1 MARHP
6 ILSEQLSK
14 QFLGLFKRAP
24 KRVAPSRNRR
34 MNSRPLAVKF
44 QSKKKQTASKP
55 SKPTK
60 VSTDQASN
68 PQSHSG
74 KSLKPGTVLLNLFWV
89 RPWLLVIALWLTF
102 VLMIA
107 IALAGLSNP
116 GREMV
121 MAPVSSSI
129 VGQPLSAPDA
139 AAVSRLNTQNE
150 RVITQHDP
158 AATLPG
164 AAEKSMPA
172 WPLLLMVA
180 ACAGGCMMM
189 SRQGVSEPQRGRRR
203 VAVTPRS
210 GVRSNNIRPDSPVR
224 SVGKRHRRA
233 KHRRLGAQRPA
244 SQVMTFNSSGQTL
257 HHTPTQQPPTVSK
270 SVSFAV
276 NGEVAPSTSSS
287 VSIVP
292 DDESSPLDWKEGSLA
307 HKLDVRQTR
316 SINSFL

>member
-44 QSKKKQTASKP
+44 QAKKKQTAVKP
-55 SKPTK
+55 SKPPK
-60 VSTDQASN
+60 VSTDQAST
-68 PQSHSG
+68 PQSQSG

-107 IALAGLSNP
+107 ISLAGLSNP

-150 RVITQHDP
+150 RVLTQNDP

-164 AAEKSMPA
+164 AAEQSMPA

-203 VAVTPRS
+203 AIVTPRS
-210 GVRSNNIRPDSPVR
+210 GVRSNIRPDSPVR
-224 SVGKRHRRA
+224 SVSKRHRRA
-233 KHRRLGAQRPA
+233 KHRRLGSQRPA
-244 SQVMTFNSSGQTL
+244 SQVMSFNSSGQTL
-257 HHTPTQQPPTVSK
+257 HHTPPQQPPAVSK

-276 NGEVAPSTSSS
+276 GESAPSTSSS